1 MVSPDP
7 KLAQTERYQTGLGRV
22 RGLGAGG
29 GAHHWWLQRLSALA
43 LVPLSVWFI
52 ASLLVLPAHDF
63 DTARLWLGQPLVA
76 LPMLL
81 FMNTA
86 LWHMGQGLQVVIED
100 YVHSMGNK
108 FLALIVLK
116 FVTWFAIALT
126 TFSILQIAFTV

>member
-7 KLAQTERYQTGLGRV
+7 NRYQTRLGRV

-29 GAHHWWLQRLSALA
+29 GTHHWWLQRLGSLA
-43 LVPLSVWFI
+43 LVPLSVWFVI
-52 ASLLVLPAHDF
+52 SLLALPGHDF
-63 DTARLWLGQPLVA
+63 DTARLWLAQPLAAV
-76 LPMLL
+76 LMLL
-81 FMNTA
+81 FLNLS

-100 YVHSMGNK
+100 YVHSTGNK

-116 FVTWFAIALT
+116 FVTWFALALA

>member
-1 MVSPDP
+1 
-7 KLAQTERYQTGLGRV
+7 V

-29 GAHHWWLQRLSALA
+29 GTHHWWLQRLGSLA
-43 LVPLSVWFI
+43 LVPLSVWFVI
-52 ASLLVLPAHDF
+52 SLLALPGHDF
-63 DTARLWLGQPLVA
+63 DTARLWLAQPLAAV
-76 LPMLL
+76 LMLL
-81 FMNTA
+81 FLNLS

-116 FVTWFAIALT
+116 FVTWFAMALA

>member
-7 KLAQTERYQTGLGRV
+7 NRYQTRLGRV

-29 GAHHWWLQRLSALA
+29 GTHHWWLQRLGSLA
-43 LVPLSVWFI
+43 LVPLSVWFVI
-52 ASLLVLPAHDF
+52 SLLALPGHDF
-63 DTARLWLGQPLVA
+63 DTARLWLAQPLAAVM
-76 LPMLL
+76 MLL
-81 FMNTA
+81 FLNLS

-100 YVHSMGNK
+100 YVHNMGNK

-116 FVTWFAIALT
+116 FVTWFALALA